1 MPALTD
7 QQLRE
12 ELLHFGETVPPIT
25 NRNRQDLLA
34 RLEILRSQPKRSTRT
49 TPTRTRASGA
59 SAVPSRSR
67 PVPGLIELSDSDG
80 EAPSRVSQRSIQL
93 PNSPPS
99 TITSEVEQ
107 SLARHRR
114 EIEQMISAARE
125 RTLAANSSMS
135 SSTPMRSNEPITTP
149 FRSTSAT
156 ASSSS
161 SSSTSAFTRNRT
173 NVEAERRTVQKPS
186 AFQRS
191 SAAVR
196 TFWTQNRDLISNI
209 LKALLLGILFGGTL
223 ILGKNFL
230 PALIPNR
237 TGITCTTENATV
249 CPEMTPMVDAV
260 REFLEVRAGEVD
272 CGFRPKKDQNIL
284 KSEIQKFLT
293 NKGFKFEE
301 GDDERW
307 NVLINYIWDKPEDD
321 ILVFDKNDKMIDR
334 NVTLALKL
342 GSEHPIRP
350 LTCRLRKIFHTT
362 VQNLALI
369 ALGTL
374 GILSIFWYLRRRATQ
389 NREKENAYKTFV
401 DDILQM
407 LENQYEEHLRDPS
420 NTQPWLAI
428 SHIRDMLIPVA
439 DRKKMRELWQ
449 RAQKQIS
456 ESESRVRAETQVIHG
471 EEFDVWRWIQPKG
484 PSSPSSPRK
493 KRAESPKTS
502 NEESYVYMS
511 TDVGL
516 TECLKLRNFF
526 DPDHGVDDDEIDL
539 VVDSI
544 QNRCATV
551 RRIEHIGIHAS
562 FVYLKFSSKEAA
574 AQGFH
579 FLNNWRYNG
588 RDIVAKYL
596 RLPRYYDHF
605 PEARDSGSPN
615 N

>member
-107 SLARHRR
+107 SRKDSLDANQRSTDESFHLVARHRR

-223 ILGKNFL
+223 ILAKNFL

-237 TGITCTTENATV
+237 TGRLSFESISIRSNLLLIF
-249 CPEMTPMVDAV
+249 
-260 REFLEVRAGEVD
+260 FL
-272 CGFRPKKDQNIL
+272 
-284 KSEIQKFLT
+284 S
-293 NKGFKFEE
+293 
-301 GDDERW
+301 
-307 NVLINYIWDKPEDD
+307 
-321 ILVFDKNDKMIDR
+321 
-334 NVTLALKL
+334 
-342 GSEHPIRP
+342 
-350 LTCRLRKIFHTT
+350 
-362 VQNLALI
+362 
-369 ALGTL
+369 
-374 GILSIFWYLRRRATQ
+374 
-389 NREKENAYKTFV
+389 
-401 DDILQM
+401 
-407 LENQYEEHLRDPS
+407 
-420 NTQPWLAI
+420 
-428 SHIRDMLIPVA
+428 
-439 DRKKMRELWQ
+439 
-449 RAQKQIS
+449 
-456 ESESRVRAETQVIHG
+456 
-471 EEFDVWRWIQPKG
+471 
-484 PSSPSSPRK
+484 
-493 KRAESPKTS
+493 
-502 NEESYVYMS
+502 
-511 TDVGL
+511 
-516 TECLKLRNFF
+516 
-526 DPDHGVDDDEIDL
+526 
-539 VVDSI
+539 
-544 QNRCATV
+544 
-551 RRIEHIGIHAS
+551 
-562 FVYLKFSSKEAA
+562 
-574 AQGFH
+574 
-579 FLNNWRYNG
+579 
-588 RDIVAKYL
+588 
-596 RLPRYYDHF
+596 
-605 PEARDSGSPN
+605 
-615 N
+615 